1 MLYDALPIKQI
12 PDSLVCG
19 VDSTLITS
27 ENSINYQ
34 HPTTVHCGSGGGGI
48 GVAVSSD
55 SKDRHRIMAGMSGS
69 AVLGEVPV
77 HNELLINNL
86 NLHNIQHNQNE
97 ITNISNYLSSSV
109 IDNYSHSR
117 GNIGKTLDNS
127 ITPSLTLTTLK
138 NKVNST
144 SNNRNHIITD
154 TLPGPE
160 SCV

>member
-34 HPTTVHCGSGGGGI
+34 HPTTIHNGSGGSV
-48 GVAVSSD
+48 GVAANSD
-55 SKDRHRIMAGMSGS
+55 SKDRHRIMGGISGS
-69 AVLGEVPV
+69 GYLGEVPV
-77 HNELLINNL
+77 NNELLMNNL

-97 ITNISNYLSSSV
+97 ISNISNYLSSSV
-109 IDNYSHSR
+109 VDNYSSSSSR
-117 GNIGKTLDNS
+117 GNSGKVLDNS
-127 ITPSLTLTTLK
+127 MAPSLNLTLK
-138 NKVNST
+138 NKMNST